1 MTELR
6 QKLKDF
12 EAELSAMVMEFHTAN
27 NIDPLAYSI
36 SPVFIENGRAF
47 GERLKFITY
56 DISYAYNNM
65 LVLEVVYDPEDKLGG
80 EPLDYFKPDF
90 EETIDPIISAIKTA
104 VGDFC
109 FENDITYLQGEIGY
123 VATHEN
129 KLLKVY
135 TDLLVK
141 P

>member
-27 NIDPLAYSI
+27 NIEPLMYKI
-36 SPVFIENGRAF
+36 SPVFFGNKRAI
-47 GERLKFITY
+47 GDRLKFFTY
-56 DISYAYNNM
+56 DITCTHN
-65 LVLEVVYDPEDKLGG
+65 D
-80 EPLDYFKPDF
+80 FK
-90 EETIDPIISAIKTA
+90 ELAEPIISVIKSA
-104 VGDFC
+104 VRDFC

-129 KLLKVY
+129 KLLQVY